1 MGYNGLANGAN
12 LIQNFMRGILNA
24 AKDGLFPW
32 LELRLSSN
40 ICCTE
45 LICLVEQTE
54 HLGQATFHSNHQ
66 SLCSLR
72 KYLCSGVE
80 FTCGNITNSGTF

>member
-1 MGYNGLANGAN
+1 MAYIYARESS
-12 LIQNFMRGILNA
+12 IMTA

-54 HLGQATFHSNHQ
+54 HLGQAHISSQ
-66 SLCSLR
+66 PS
-72 KYLCSGVE
+72 E
-80 FTCGNITNSGTF
+80 FVQCQKIPLL